1 MIKKNYS
8 ELFEFTATQLAALK
22 RAYMPLKGK
31 TLTMPQ
37 INKLKN
43 MLSKLSTDQLVKLA
57 NTDIPFV
64 ATGAKS
70 MAVMNRGM
78 KWSDF
83 KQGLDMSEADELQC
97 EACWTGYKQ
106 VGLKKKGDRM
116 VPNCVPESKE
126 LLDMQ
131 EVDLTKR
138 QVKMVH
144 KAADKLAKEMKVD
157 EAYEE
162 GTPEYVQHTMKM
174 TPGQPIQNF
183 RVSSEKIV
191 AKDIEKFKNEGET
204 IDKYK
209 KRFKENWK
217 IELDKAVEKMKEQL

>member
-1 MIKKNYS
+1 M
-8 ELFEFTATQLAALK
+8 TAPESIDEIVSADTTEADLEEV
-22 RAYMPLKGK
+22 LKG
-31 TLTMPQ
+31 
-37 INKLKN
+37 LKQE
-43 MLSKLSTDQLVKLA
+43 QL
-57 NTDIPFV
+57 
-64 ATGAKS
+64 
-70 MAVMNRGM
+70 
-78 KWSDF
+78 
-83 KQGLDMSEADELQC
+83 
-97 EACWTGYKQ
+97 
-106 VGLKKKGDRM
+106 
-116 VPNCVPESKE
+116 
-126 LLDMQ
+126 
-131 EVDLTKR
+131 
-138 QVKMVH
+138 
-144 KAADKLAKEMKVD
+144 DKLAKEMKVD